1 MTESNIKP
9 DMVWGSCIFGT
20 GFSFGAEGDFDN
32 FDRLCHKIKLV
43 ADINKPF
50 ET

>member
-1 MTESNIKP
+1 MTESNIKA

-20 GFSFGAEGDFDN
+20 GFSFWAECDSGN
-32 FDRLCHKIKLV
+32 SDRLCHKIKLV
-43 ADINKPF
+43 GDINKPF